1 MLQEIDRE
9 LIELLGKKIALLRRQ
24 NPPHSSPTELLSQA
38 GVPEFVWRNLTLN
51 CVAASQIAHPSL
63 TKPRK
68 VTVIGGEGKMGRFFV
83 EQLAAAGHRVNIL
96 ERDDW
101 EDAPEL
107 LGKADLVLICT
118 PIEHTVNAIAK
129 ASAYLSPSTVLAD
142 ISSCKTDVVSS
153 MLEHH
158 SGSVLSLHPMFGP
171 NTRSLL
177 SQNIIV
183 CPGRNIEA
191 GRWFLDFMT
200 KKGGKIVFCTP
211 QEHDKMM
218 AIVQAIRHF
227 VTFSLGVFLA
237 EEGINFKRNLKF
249 ATPLYRLQLDLV
261 NRLFASDS
269 SLSLHLMLCKSE
281 QRQTINRLATTYSR
295 LADLVDR
302 EDRETLKQE
311 FDATSG
317 FLQERG
323 DRAVRESDYLLES
336 LSIFLAVEENEEG
349 IHQERNNANLAA

>member
-101 EDAPEL
+101 EDAPKL

-142 ISSCKTDVVSS
+142 ISSCKTDIVSS

-158 SGSVLSLHPMFGP
+158 SGAVLSLHPMFGP

-183 CPGRNIEA
+183 CPGRKIES
-191 GRWFLDFMT
+191 GQWFLDFMT
-200 KKGGKIVFCTP
+200 NKGGKIVFCTP

-218 AIVQAIRHF
+218 AIVQAMRHF

-237 EEGINFKRNLKF
+237 EEGIDLKHSLKF
-249 ATPLYRLQLDLV
+249 TTPLYRLQLDLV

-269 SLSLHLMLCKSE
+269 SLSLHLMLCEPKR
-281 QRQTINRLATTYSR
+281 RQTIARLAATYNR
-295 LADLVDR
+295 LADLVAQ

-311 FDATSG
+311 FDATSNCLG
-317 FLQERG
+317 NEG
-323 DRAVRESDYLLES
+323 DRALQESDYLLES
-336 LSIFLAVEENEEG
+336 LSIFLAAQESDKH
-349 IHQERNNANLAA
+349 IHKNHTNANLAA